1 MGQVR
6 HSVVADG
13 LPFGADVGPTKSR
26 AALGPPTNGYSQE
39 TQAEVGTGV
48 SVALAAGATPR
59 TTRIPTTRLMVA
71 RLADIDGLSDRTG
84 AGQSSGR
91 AGGAQ
96 TKLDVS
102 SGTVSTSGQGAESAD
117 ADPRDAAGGSGQAS
131 GVVVGSLRAELARID
146 AASARARGIAEAM
159 EREGLSRVFGRE
171 AVRRELARLIDAAT
185 ESVDSLLPHVPSER
199 ALTASLVDDAPLLE
213 RGVRVRSIFPRAAAE
228 IAYVPTYARSFRAM
242 GASLRVSSIAPV
254 RALVFDQET
263 SVVIVKPRTAESY
276 LVVARDHGIA
286 DAISALFLVLWDR
299 AADVF
304 DDSDRGA
311 LSAAERSILQG
322 LMIGQ
327 KDDAI
332 ARTLGVAAKTV
343 RRHIAALC
351 VRAGAESR
359 VALGARAVQ
368 LGWIEGCG
376 GHLGPGT
383 AHLSH

>member
-84 AGQSSGR
+84 AGKSSGSI
-91 AGGAQ
+91 GGAQ

-102 SGTVSTSGQGAESAD
+102 FGTVSTSGQGADDTDGPQD
-117 ADPRDAAGGSGQAS
+117 ATGGPGQAP
-131 GVVVGSLRAELARID
+131 GVAAGSLRAELARID